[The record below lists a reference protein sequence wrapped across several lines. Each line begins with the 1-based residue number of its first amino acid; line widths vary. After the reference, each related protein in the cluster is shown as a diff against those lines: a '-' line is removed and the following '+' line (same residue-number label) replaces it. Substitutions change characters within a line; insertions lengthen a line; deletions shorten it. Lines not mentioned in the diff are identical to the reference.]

1 MKGRLLGQVLS
12 QYNTNCT
19 YQLYKKQLADTVIIV
34 NRYRLLLLHYIRLT
48 AFFPGQP
55 G

>member
-1 MKGRLLGQVLS
+1 V
-12 QYNTNCT
+12 NIHIF
-19 YQLYKKQLADTVIIV
+19 TVILQNFV
-34 NRYRLLLLHYIRLT
+34 LHYYYYIRLT

>member
-1 MKGRLLGQVLS
+1 MKGYS
-12 QYNTNCT
+12 Y
-19 YQLYKKQLADTVIIV
+19 YY
-34 NRYRLLLLHYIRLT
+34 YIRLT

>member
-1 MKGRLLGQVLS
+1 MAILE
-12 QYNTNCT
+12 YNSTN
-19 YQLYKKQLADTVIIV
+19 
-34 NRYRLLLLHYIRLT
+34 HYIRLT

>member
-1 MKGRLLGQVLS
+1 MSFVQCVPIALTPTFKSVC
-12 QYNTNCT
+12 Y
-19 YQLYKKQLADTVIIV
+19 YY
-34 NRYRLLLLHYIRLT
+34 YIRLT